1 MIYYDWNNEKNEQ
14 LKKER
19 NISFERITTQIENGH
34 LLDLVDH
41 PNKVKYPNQRMYIV
55 EYENYA
61 YLVPFVQEGNRFF
74 LKTIY
79 RSRKATQKYLRY

>member
-1 MIYYDWNNEKNEQ
+1 MKYYDWNSGKNEQ

-19 NISFERITTQIENGH
+19 NISFERITAQIENGH

-41 PNKVKYPNQRMYIV
+41 PNKQKYPNQRMYIV
-55 EYENYA
+55 EYKNYA
-61 YLVPFVQEGNRFF
+61 YLVPFIEMGNKIF

-79 RSRKATQKYLRY
+79 PSRKATEKYLR